1 MADEP
6 GKVDLDLGPEDAG
19 VAFRIE
25 MWVTDTLMRW
35 WRELIGVVV
44 IALLGVLVYGQYRS
58 MVQQGQRSTTS
69 SIADVE
75 TDLSAPL
82 VQLAASKAG
91 LTGEPLDE
99 AKTADAAGKML
110 AIAEG
115 SSGTARVEAALKAA
129 ELFRLTG
136 NAENRRKSLDLASEG
151 AEGVLRYAALSG
163 LATLDLEEGKAD
175 AALGRYRELQHADD
189 FLARRAT
196 LDLASTLEALE
207 RPGEA
212 VKAYD
217 EYLTRWPQA
226 TDRDDVQA
234 RRDKAAGQGG

>member
-1 MADEP
+1 VADEP

-25 MWVTDTLMRW
+25 MWATDTLMRW
-35 WRELIGVVV
+35 WRELIGAVVLV
-44 IALLGVLVYGQYRS
+44 LLGVLVYGQYQS

-75 TDLSAPL
+75 TELSAPL
-82 VQLAASKAG
+82 IELAASKAG
-91 LTGEPLDE
+91 LTGQALDE
-99 AKTADAAGKML
+99 AKTADAAAKLL
-110 AIAEG
+110 AISESA
-115 SSGTARVEAALKAA
+115 SGTAQVEAALKAA

-136 NAENRRKSLDLASEG
+136 NAENRRKALNLAAEG
-151 AEGVLRYAALSG
+151 SEGVLRYAALSG
-163 LATLDLEEGKAD
+163 LATLDLEEGQSD

-196 LDLASTLEALE
+196 LDLAATLEAIE

-212 VKAYD
+212 VKAYE

-226 TDRDDVQA
+226 ADRDDVQA